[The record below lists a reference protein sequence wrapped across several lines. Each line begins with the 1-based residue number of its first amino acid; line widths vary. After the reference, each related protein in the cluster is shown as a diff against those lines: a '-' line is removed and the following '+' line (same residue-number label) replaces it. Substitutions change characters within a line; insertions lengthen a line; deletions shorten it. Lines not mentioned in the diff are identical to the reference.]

1 MTSPNRAIQQKTRFD
16 GHDLREMLSVATEL
30 FERNIEPINALNVF
44 PVPDGDTGTNMYLTL
59 RDVLKG
65 DEAARSASASEVA
78 SAVAR
83 GALMSARGNSGV
95 ILSQFFKG
103 LAQGL
108 EGEDEFGSAE
118 LARALQSSTELAYA
132 AVGKPVEGTLL
143 TVIASV
149 AEVAKEA
156 AAGGKPLPDLLDAIC
171 DSAVRTVA
179 LTPTM
184 LPVLREAGVVD
195 AGGQGLSVILQG
207 FRLYARGEGLDSA
220 NVETPEPVGVDP
232 HAGVVSETFLAAAEE
247 EIYGYCTQFV
257 LQGNGSLE
265 ADAVRQELSLLAHSA
280 VVVGDQ
286 AIRVHVHTED
296 PGPVVSY
303 AVSLG
308 TMGQVKIENMDEQ
321 RREYA
326 AARRREVGQV
336 ERQEIA
342 VVAVAW
348 GTGLESVFADLGS
361 TVLTAGDT
369 MNPSIKE
376 ILDAVESAPADSVII
391 LPNNKNIVPAAD
403 QAVEMSGKSLSVVP
417 TTTIPQGI
425 AAMLA
430 FDPKK
435 GLGGSLSEMRGM
447 LSSVRTGEVCEAVRP
462 VQLNGVEVGE
472 GQTIGLLEREL
483 VVAGDES
490 TEVLLSLLDTADV
503 GDGALVTLYWGGRLA
518 RPQADAAY
526 DKVSAAFPG
535 VEVELVAGGQP
546 HYDYILSIE

>member
-1 MTSPNRAIQQKTRFD
+1 
-16 GHDLREMLSVATEL
+16 MLSVATEL

-132 AVGKPVEGTLL
+132 AVGEPVEGTLL

-156 AAGGKPLPDLLDAIC
+156 AAGDKPLPDLLDAIC

-220 NVETPEPVGVDP
+220 NVEAPEPVGVDP

-265 ADAVRQELSLLAHSA
+265 ADAVRQELSSLAHSA

-286 AIRVHVHTED
+286 AMIRVHVHTED

-326 AARRREVGQV
+326 AARRRQVGQV

-391 LPNNKNIVPAAD
+391 LPNNKNTVPAAD
-403 QAVEMSGKSLSVVP
+403 QAVEMSGKSLERGP
-417 TTTIPQGI
+417 HDHDPPGHRGHAGI
-425 AAMLA
+425 
-430 FDPKK
+430 
-435 GLGGSLSEMRGM
+435 
-447 LSSVRTGEVCEAVRP
+447 
-462 VQLNGVEVGE
+462 
-472 GQTIGLLEREL
+472 
-483 VVAGDES
+483 
-490 TEVLLSLLDTADV
+490 
-503 GDGALVTLYWGGRLA
+503 
-518 RPQADAAY
+518 
-526 DKVSAAFPG
+526 
-535 VEVELVAGGQP
+535 
-546 HYDYILSIE
+546 